1 MAIQVR
7 ETMTRALAELR
18 LEPLPWRVRGVLD
31 DDVVVDSRRAA
42 LVWEPLRLVPVY
54 AVPEEDVAGMLE
66 PGGPDVLPLPAE
78 DGRARGPADFG
89 SHSTPGRP
97 LLLRGRTG
105 GEVLAFRPDDPA
117 LEGRVL
123 LDFPGMDRWLE
134 EDDPVLGHPRDPYHR
149 IDVRSSSRTWE
160 VTGLGRLVAS
170 SSRPRLL
177 AETMIP
183 VTRGY
188 LPREDV
194 CTDLLE
200 PSATRSVCAYKG
212 VASYWSLRVGG
223 ERLEDVVWSYEDP
236 QPEAQ
241 AIAGLMCF
249 FDERV
254 DVVVDGAP
262 RERPVTL
269 WSPRGS

>member
-194 CTDLLE
+194 RTDLLE